1 MSFDRHYW
9 ANCERC
15 RSCSFPGA
23 VYALL
28 ESYYAGPPQ
37 CPHCH
42 TDSPDWFF
50 FEAPEHEDES
60 SEARP
65 QGVPAARQD

>member
-1 MSFDRHYW
+1 MSFDRDYW
-9 ANCERC
+9 ANCARC
-15 RSCSFPGA
+15 RSASFPGA

-28 ESYYAGPPQ
+28 ESYYVGPPE

-42 TDSPDWFF
+42 TDSPDWAF
-50 FEAPEHEDES
+50 FEAPETEDES